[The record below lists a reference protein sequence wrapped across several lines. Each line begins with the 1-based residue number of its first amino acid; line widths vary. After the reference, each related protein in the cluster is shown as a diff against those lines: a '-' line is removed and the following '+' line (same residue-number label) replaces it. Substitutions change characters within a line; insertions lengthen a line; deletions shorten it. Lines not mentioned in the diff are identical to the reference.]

1 MRSSFSLRQ
10 RLRLIVVLLG
20 LPLGLLALLLLR
32 GAFEDLAKIDR
43 DRMALAQLDSLWP
56 HIVATTDPAASSNAT
71 PARPSVAERTAEI
84 QDVYGQVQDIIV
96 GSELAA
102 GADPEKARLV
112 LDVIGELPNLIL
124 RTQALLADAVML
136 SGKPMLGPN
145 DRMLFLVDAGQ
156 FKVTVERV
164 ERALLELV
172 RADRPGLSMALHG
185 PAMRFTTANVQM
197 QSAAAGFAVALSP
210 AASGVVLDRVQLVQ
224 ADGRLF
230 TAADAVWRS
239 ALDQLAKSL
248 GERHADLRI
257 WLWMVGSFVALTA
270 GFALACATALSRSIL
285 RRITSLESK
294 IRGLGDHG
302 LDAVIDDVTAEDEIG
317 RIARAVAHFRD
328 RTVETITAMLTDE
341 KRRELALLFAA
352 SPVPMMLR
360 DDATGRVVDANE
372 AASSLFDQP
381 LQDLG
386 SWGSRELGFGVSDD
400 AAPKDNGGP
409 RTVHHRRSDGT
420 SIELL
425 AFEKTIR
432 LAEGSLQLVA
442 LVDLTERR
450 EAEARIAYMA
460 HHDAVTGLPNRTS
473 FQERLAQEVTASGRL
488 RQGIAVLALGL
499 DRFKEV
505 NDTLG
510 HPFGDALLRAVAV
523 RLDHDRA
530 EDVALARLGGD
541 EFALIQTLCAGP
553 DGAAEL
559 ARDLLDRLSLPFD
572 IDGHCVQIGAS
583 IGIALSAD
591 DGIPAEGL
599 LKRADLA
606 LHGAKADERGS
617 YRFFEPAMN
626 DRLQARREI
635 EAGLRVALADG
646 QLELHFQPLVRLAD
660 GGLQAFEALLRW
672 RHPTRGLIP
681 PDKFIPLAEEIGL
694 IHSIGAW
701 VLHEACTTAAKWP
714 SSVRIAVN
722 VSAVQ
727 FKDPST
733 LLADVRSALERSG
746 LDARR
751 LEIEITEGVL
761 IADADAT
768 LAALHRLRELGVRIA
783 LDDFGTGY
791 SSLSYLRSFPFDK
804 IKIDR
809 SFICGIGT
817 DPSAVAI
824 IKAICEL
831 AAALG
836 ITTTV
841 EGVETIQQLDAIR
854 GQGCHEVQGYLLGRP
869 APADQDARL
878 LYAKIVTRDATCR
891 PEAEQ
896 FAADKTGRSTVS
908 IRRRRPHLGSGP
920 TQGHQIMIGR

>member
-1 MRSSFSLRQ
+1 MPQ
-10 RLRLIVVLLG
+10 
-20 LPLGLLALLLLR
+20 LAL
-32 GAFEDLAKIDR
+32 
-43 DRMALAQLDSLWP
+43 
-56 HIVATTDPAASSNAT
+56 
-71 PARPSVAERTAEI
+71 
-84 QDVYGQVQDIIV
+84 
-96 GSELAA
+96 
-102 GADPEKARLV
+102 
-112 LDVIGELPNLIL
+112 
-124 RTQALLADAVML
+124 
-136 SGKPMLGPN
+136 
-145 DRMLFLVDAGQ
+145 
-156 FKVTVERV
+156 
-164 ERALLELV
+164 
-172 RADRPGLSMALHG
+172 
-185 PAMRFTTANVQM
+185 RF
-197 QSAAAGFAVALSP
+197 ALSP
-210 AASGVVLDRVQLVQ
+210 AASGLVLDRAKLVQ
-224 ADGRLF
+224 ADSRLL
-230 TAADAVWRS
+230 TAADTVWQS

-248 GERHADLRI
+248 AERHADLRI

-270 GFALACATALSRSIL
+270 GLALACATALSRSIL
-285 RRITSLESK
+285 RRITSLEGK

-302 LDAVIDDVTAEDEIG
+302 LDAVIDDVTAADEIG
-317 RIARAVAHFRD
+317 RIARAVAYFRD
-328 RTVETITAMLTDE
+328 RTVATITTMLTDE

-352 SPVPMMLR
+352 SPVPMILR
-360 DDATGRVVDANE
+360 DDATGNVVDAND

-381 LQDLG
+381 LPDLV
-386 SWGSRELGFGVSDD
+386 SWGTGELGFGLIDD
-400 AAPKDNGGP
+400 ATPKDSGGP
-409 RTVHHRRSDGT
+409 RTVHHRRPDGT

-432 LAEGSLQLVA
+432 LAERSLQLVA

-450 EAEARIAYMA
+450 KAEARIAYMA
-460 HHDAVTGLPNRTS
+460 HYDAVTGLPNRAW
-473 FQERLAQEVTASGRL
+473 FQERLGQEVVADARM
-488 RQGIAVLALGL
+488 RQGVAVLTLNL

-510 HPFGDALLRAVAV
+510 HPFGDALLCAIAA
-523 RLDHDRA
+523 RLGDDQA
-530 EDVALARLGGD
+530 DDVALARVGGD
-541 EFALIQTLCAGP
+541 EFALVQAPCAGP

-559 ARDLLDRLSLPFD
+559 ARELLDRLSMPFD
-572 IDGHCVQIGAS
+572 IDGHSVQIGAC

-591 DGIPAEGL
+591 DGASAEGL
-599 LKRADLA
+599 LKSADLA
-606 LHGAKADERGS
+606 LHGAKADERGT

-626 DRLQARREI
+626 DRLQIRREI
-635 EAGLRVALADG
+635 EMGLRVALADG

-660 GGLQAFEALLRW
+660 GRLQAFEALLRW
-672 RHPTRGLIP
+672 RHPTRGLVP

-694 IHSIGAW
+694 INSIGVW
-701 VLHEACTTAAKWP
+701 VLHEACATAAKWP

-727 FKDPST
+727 FKDPT
-733 LLADVRSALERSG
+733 ALLANVRSALERSG

-809 SFICGIGT
+809 SFVRGIGAE
-817 DPSAVAI
+817 PSAVAI

-831 AAALG
+831 AAALC

-869 APADQDARL
+869 APADQAARL
-878 LYAKIVTRDATCR
+878 LDAETAFAGTTRR

-896 FAADKTGRSTVS
+896 VAADPPGLSTGS
-908 IRRRRPHLGSGP
+908 IRRRRPHLGSSP
-920 TQGHQIMIGR
+920 PQGYQIMIGR